1 MRVFKPQSPFLSGF
15 TASEREAL
23 LAAATRRRFKPAAV
37 ITRHG
42 EPGRDEDVS
51 DRERACPGTC
61 DDTRWSQGDSAVAG
75 AGRFVGRRDTLAS
88 AITYRASSEALRE
101 TEVLVWDRAAIRK
114 LAECYPR
121 VLENALQLASSYVD
135 WNLASH
141 IALSSQTAQQRLA
154 GVLVSLVPLLGHRV
168 PEGIEFEITNEELSS
183 AAHVSVFTTSRLLN
197 GWQRQRAL
205 TKHRGKIVS
214 STRGASSIIG
224 SNAGQPGITTFMPGC
239 VSATTARVP
248 PAILIVWSTS
258 PVQGGTAERLV
269 EGPRTRS
276 GRPRTW
282 RRFATEQLQK
292 RSIKIRRHRCQRE
305 RRGK

>member
-42 EPGRDEDVS
+42 EPATKMFLIAKGRARYFVTTPDGRKVILLWL
-51 DRERACPGTC
+51 A
-61 DDTRWSQGDSAVAG
+61 QGDLFG
-75 AGRFVGRRDTLAS
+75 AATLLRVPS
-88 AITYRASSEALRE
+88 TYRASTEALRE

-114 LAECYPR
+114 LAERYPR
-121 VLENALQLASSYVD
+121 VLENALQLASSHVD

-205 TKHRGKIVS
+205 TKHRGKIVLLNP
-214 STRGASSIIG
+214 R
-224 SNAGQPGITTFMPGC
+224 
-239 VSATTARVP
+239 
-248 PAILIVWSTS
+248 
-258 PVQGGTAERLV
+258 RL
-269 EGPRTRS
+269 
-276 GRPRTW
+276 
-282 RRFATEQLQK
+282 FD
-292 RSIKIRRHRCQRE
+292 HR
-305 RRGK
+305 